1 MPQRPMTVPDMDSR
15 AWLQFRQCRLLMTMP
30 EAALRD
36 LFAEAEARSYAP
48 GEALVKQGD
57 PAEGLLVV
65 LDGTAHARLNAPDGK
80 HWLGSFHGGDLVGE
94 MALVTREPRTADV
107 IADTDVSVLLIPTP
121 VFERVASRHPELW
134 IVLTQLVADRL
145 GQKTHDGLG
154 GKRIEGF
161 RILSC
166 IGRGGMSV
174 VYRAREE
181 ATGIDVALKMMSYRL
196 IYEPDAVARFRQE
209 SEVLKQIR
217 HENVARLE
225 RLFPAYHTYFLVME
239 LCEGV
244 DLHQLVHAHGPLPE
258 STVRPLIGQVAR
270 ALDHVHKRGLVHRDL
285 KPANMMVTRDGQV
298 KLMDFGLA
306 IPIVLP
312 EDDRTLAPERQV
324 LGTPAFMAPE
334 QWSHRPVTP
343 KTDIYALGCVIYE
356 LLTGQTL
363 FPSKDLFDL
372 MQEKFA
378 ARVPPAS
385 AIGGGISSELHAFVA
400 AAVRPD
406 PDERPE
412 SLDVLA
418 SWAAPCASLP
428 DAAFAA
434 TPPRA
439 GD

>member
-1 MPQRPMTVPDMDSR
+1 MQSHAWEQLRQSR
-15 AWLQFRQCRLLMTMP
+15 ALISMP

-36 LFAEAEARSYAP
+36 LFAEAEERSYAS
-48 GEALVKQGD
+48 GETIVRQGD
-57 PAEGLLVV
+57 PAEGLLIV
-65 LDGTAHARLNAPDGK
+65 LGGSAHARLNTADGK
-80 HWLGSFHGGDLVGE
+80 HWLGSFHGGDLFGE

-107 IADTDVSVLLIPTP
+107 VADTNVSALLIPTP

-134 IVLTQLVADRL
+134 IVLTKLVADRL
-145 GQKTHDGLG
+145 GQKAHDGLG

-174 VYRAREE
+174 VYRAQDE
-181 ATGIDVALKMMSYRL
+181 ATGTPVALKMMSYRL
-196 IYEPDAVARFRQE
+196 IYDPDAVARFRQE
-209 SEVLKQIR
+209 SEILKQIR

-244 DLHQLVHAHGPLPE
+244 DLHHLVHGHGALPE
-258 STVRPLIGQVAR
+258 STVRPILGQLAR
-270 ALDHVHKRGLVHRDL
+270 ALGHIHSHGLVHRDL
-285 KPANMMVTRDGQV
+285 KPANVMITPDGQV

-306 IPIVLP
+306 IPVVLP
-312 EDDRTLAPERQV
+312 EDERTLAPERQA

-363 FPSKDLFDL
+363 FQSKDLFEL

-378 ARVPPAS
+378 ARIPSAS
-385 AIGGGISSELHAFVA
+385 EIGGGVSPELHAFMT
-400 AAVRPD
+400 AAVQPDPAERPD
-406 PDERPE
+406 
-412 SLDVLA
+412 SLDLLA
-418 SWAAPCASLP
+418 SWAAPCTSLP
-428 DAAFAA
+428 HDAF
-434 TPPRA
+434 TQTPRA
-439 GD
+439 DA

>member
-1 MPQRPMTVPDMDSR
+1 MDSP
-15 AWLQFRQCRLLMTMP
+15 AWLQFRQCRVLMTMP
-30 EAALRD
+30 DAALRD
-36 LFAEAEARSYAP
+36 LFAEAEERSYAS
-48 GEALVKQGD
+48 GEALVEQGD

-80 HWLGSFHGGDLVGE
+80 HWLGSFSGGDLVGE

-107 IADTDVSVLLIPTP
+107 IADTDVFALLIPTQ

-161 RILSC
+161 RILGC

-181 ATGIDVALKMMSYRL
+181 ASGIDVALKMMSYRL
-196 IYEPDAVARFRQE
+196 IFDSEAVARFRDE

-225 RLFPAYHTYFLVME
+225 RLFPAYRTYFLVME
-239 LCEGV
+239 LCEGI
-244 DLHQLVHAHGPLPE
+244 DLHRLVHGHGPLPE
-258 STVRPLIGQVAR
+258 STVRPIMGQVAR
-270 ALDHVHKRGLVHRDL
+270 ALGHVHSHGLVHRDL
-285 KPANMMVTRDGQV
+285 KPANLMITRAGQV

-306 IPIVLP
+306 IPITLP
-312 EDDRTLAPERQV
+312 DDDRTLAPERQV

-343 KTDIYALGCVIYE
+343 KTDIYALGCVAYE
-356 LLTGQTL
+356 LLTGKTL
-363 FPSKDLFDL
+363 FAAKDLFDL

-378 ARVPPAS
+378 ARMPPAS
-385 AIGGGISSELHAFVA
+385 EIGGGISEELHAFMA
-400 AAVRPD
+400 AAVRPNAE
-406 PDERPE
+406 ERPD
-412 SLDVLA
+412 SLDMLA
-418 SWAAPCASLP
+418 SWTGSCDSLP
-428 DAAFAA
+428 DAAFAQSA
-434 TPPRA
+434 Q
-439 GD
+439 